1 MPELPPLALPPLEL
15 LLPEELEELLEF
27 EVLEFTVFELEEFEF
42 EEFEPELLE
51 EELFEPDAL
60 VAPPEPVPTFKEEEP
75 LEARRRLGT
84 AGRFG
89 AAGTELLRKGPGA
102 PPPAKFDE
110 DELPPA

>member
-1 MPELPPLALPPLEL
+1 MPFVPELPPLEL
-15 LLPEELEELLEF
+15 LLPDELEELLEF
-27 EVLEFTVFELEEFEF
+27 EVLEFTVFEF

-60 VAPPEPVPTFKEEEP
+60 VAPPEPVPAFKEEEP

-89 AAGTELLRKGPGA
+89 PAGTELLRNGPGA